1 MLTDPQAAVRVR
13 LAHVG
18 EQRLAAGVA
27 GEGEGLG
34 ALVRHS
40 ILSSFLV
47 VEPDTSASDDD
58 TEFMAKALPP
68 DRAVMTAKQI
78 RSRVRRRGER
88 FWRPTNFPDP
98 PPAAVSQAL
107 RAWRS
112 GASWSASARVSTTG
126 PARPCS
132 ARAVR
137 RPTRSQCTAPEAA
150 CTQPASAPPS
160 TSASRP
166 RIRLAPS
173 TLRQQLRL
181 RAHSPA
187 RMCTRVAHATAKT
200 SVSAR
205 VPSWR
210 CCATARARAIST
222 PRARVRGCSTS
233 STTGEPSS
241 AWRRLPLMSHRACA
255 RCSAPPASSS
265 GWTSM
270 CLDDSE
276 PASTRSRA
284 TTSAP
289 SADACRLPTAGRQ
302 RGEEISLS
310 PSDLSRAWR
319 CTNGSTML
327 LFHSN
332 LAPAMM
338 RSRPEYELA
347 EVACLAR
354 ERRVIATRRVVG
366 WLMNHDYDA
375 AETLI
380 DVLTSLEIN
389 GRWVGSAELKNG
401 EVADAYVVAWSD
413 EDWYVKFY
421 VDGAEIV
428 VNVWSCCWD
437 GAVH

>member
-1 MLTDPQAAVRVR
+1 MM
-13 LAHVG
+13 
-18 EQRLAAGVA
+18 
-27 GEGEGLG
+27 
-34 ALVRHS
+34 
-40 ILSSFLV
+40 SSFLV
-47 VEPDTSASDDD
+47 VKLDILDSDDD
-58 TEFMAKALPP
+58 TLSMAKALPAH
-68 DRAVMTAKQI
+68 RAVMTAKQI
-78 RSRVRRRGER
+78 RSRVRRGGER
-88 FWRPTNFPDP
+88 FWRHTDFAGL

-107 RAWRS
+107 SRLTKRS
-112 GASWSASARVSTTG
+112 ELERVRKGLYYRSRPTVLGASRPAPDAVAVHSARGRLHPAGLSAAKYLGFTTQN
-126 PARPCS
+126 PARPEYASS
-132 ARAVR
+132 AAAAPSALAGAHVYTR
-137 RPTRSQCTAPEAA
+137 RPLNRENLSERESAILEVLRDRARTSDLDPEGTCARLLDLLNDRRA
-150 CTQPASAPPS
+150 FE
-160 TSASRP
+160 
-166 RIRLAPS
+166 RLAQAATDEP
-173 TLRQQLRL
+173 
-181 RAHSPA
+181 P
-187 RMCTRVAHATAKT
+187 RV
-200 SVSAR
+200 
-205 VPSWR
+205 
-210 CCATARARAIST
+210 
-222 PRARVRGCSTS
+222 
-233 STTGEPSS
+233 
-241 AWRRLPLMSHRACA
+241 A